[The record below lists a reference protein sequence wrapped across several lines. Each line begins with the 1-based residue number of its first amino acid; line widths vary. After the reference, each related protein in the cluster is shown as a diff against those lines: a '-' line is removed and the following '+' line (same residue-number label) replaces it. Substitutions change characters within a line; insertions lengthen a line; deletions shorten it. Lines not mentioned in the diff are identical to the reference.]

1 MSTVTTIRRAQVA
14 MAAHD
19 ASALIAITA
28 NSRGNRLMAQM
39 MTAAADACLDEL
51 NDCVGLL
58 RATAA
63 ALQPQAPQAGDGILR
78 GNADIALLL
87 ADQPGGVQ

>member
-19 ASALIAITA
+19 AAALIAITA
-28 NSRGNRLMAQM
+28 NSRGNRVMAEL

-58 RATAA
+58 RATLNTQQA
-63 ALQPQAPQAGDGILR
+63 QAPVCSDGILR
-78 GNADIALLL
+78 GNADIELLL
-87 ADQPGGVQ
+87 AEQHGGAQ